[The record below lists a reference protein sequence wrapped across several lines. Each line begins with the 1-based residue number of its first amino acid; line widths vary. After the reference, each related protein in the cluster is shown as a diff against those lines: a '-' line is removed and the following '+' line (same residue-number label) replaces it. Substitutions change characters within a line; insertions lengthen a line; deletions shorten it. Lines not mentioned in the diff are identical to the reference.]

1 MPRWRPQINFLP
13 LLCLVTSGSVERH
26 SRLTELILS
35 CWKPSSFL
43 SIALL
48 LAGGKTVSPLSLGR
62 DTRIARNPE
71 THTQYVQSQISR
83 PDSGVPLIL
92 SSSCPTHNTFGHVD
106 LEEKTVLSGFCCVF
120 SSALP
125 VSVTK
130 TPVSTSQWELE
141 SSVKLNSLIPNN

>member
-1 MPRWRPQINFLP
+1 MDEAQWAEASTPFTST
-13 LLCLVTSGSVERH
+13 LLQLQYLWGICDVSAPTSPHLACWWEDS
-26 SRLTELILS
+26 LS
-35 CWKPSSFL
+35 SESLC
-43 SIALL
+43 
-48 LAGGKTVSPLSLGR
+48 LGR
-62 DTRIARNPE
+62 DNRIAHNPE

-141 SSVKLNSLIPNN
+141 SSVKVNSLIPSN